1 MISHDR
7 LKRTALFGL
16 AVVMVLLFPAN
27 DIFAQASNYPCWGMG
42 PWMMG
47 GAWGWIGGI
56 FMMFFWILV
65 LIAVVLLIRW
75 LVTAGGNRTPVH
87 HGPQTSQGPV
97 ESALDILKKRYA
109 KGEITKE
116 QFELM
121 RRDLE

>member
-1 MISHDR
+1 MILRDW
-7 LKRTALFGL
+7 LKRTVLLGL
-16 AVVMVLLFPAN
+16 AVVTMP
-27 DIFAQASNYPCWGMG
+27 IFSVNESLAQSSNYPCWGMG

-65 LIAVVLLIRW
+65 LVAVVLLIRW
-75 LVTAGGNRTPVH
+75 LLAAGGNRAVTPC
-87 HGPQTSQGPV
+87 GPQSPQGPV

-109 KGEITKE
+109 SGEITKE
-116 QFELM
+116 QFDLM